1 MMSLSSTRWPLVFA
15 VTLAALPAS
24 STAASAQDVRVTVMA
39 IHATERNKDVDDDLR
54 DIAEKVQKAEPKL
67 TGFRKGRMTSLTL
80 GIGAKETF
88 ELVDDESAT
97 VTVVEI
103 SKKDKV
109 KLTVKPPAVGAI
121 TYTTAP
127 DKFFPIV
134 TRYETKNKERL
145 IVAIMVEQ
153 GKQK

>member
-1 MMSLSSTRWPLVFA
+1 MAFRSSSCWPLVLVAACFA
-15 VTLAALPAS
+15 FSAT
-24 STAASAQDVRVTVMA
+24 ASAQEVRVTVMA
-39 IHATERNKDVDDDLR
+39 IHATDRNKDVEDDLK

-67 TGFRKGRMTSLTL
+67 TGFRKGRMTSLTMSP
-80 GIGAKETF
+80 GAKESF
-88 ELVDDESAT
+88 ELVDDETAT
-97 VTVVEI
+97 VTLVEI
-103 SKKDKV
+103 TKKEKV
-109 KLTVKPPAVGAI
+109 KLTVKPPAIGAI
-121 TYTTAP
+121 TYTTTP